1 MFIALYAC
9 VLRHVRLFVTHQAPL
24 SMGFSRQEQW
34 SGLPCPPPG
43 GLPYPGIEPESLHLL
58 HRQVNALP
66 LASPGKREGVNGPK
80 TGRDQLCI
88 SWTGEIFIFFKTW
101 SQPQQGK
108 RGLQACETSESQAR
122 TPPPSE

>member
-1 MFIALYAC
+1 MLSRPVVSAC
-9 VLRHVRLFVTHQAPL
+9 VTPWAAARQAPL
-24 SMGFSRQEQW
+24 SMGFSRQGSW

-43 GLPYPGIEPESLHLL
+43 GLPHPGIEPESLHLL

-66 LASPGKREGVNGPK
+66 LAPPGKREGVNGPK

-108 RGLQACETSESQAR
+108 RGLQACEISESQAR